1 MDLAH
6 GFNESRPAIRE
17 KPHDLVLVAIVRRA
31 QILDDGLVEDAER
44 MREIDVPIN
53 LNRGALADTPSLLAT
68 VGCTLP
74 CNEKSSTPLHP
85 LRRLRWFCPRSDALI
100 TGDDPIARGE
110 NLKLVSRNMSSI
122 KFG

>member
-31 QILDDGLVEDAER
+31 QILGDGLVEDAER

-53 LNRGALADTPSLLAT
+53 LNRGALADTPSLLAP
-68 VGCTLP
+68 VGCSLP
-74 CNEKSSTPLHP
+74 CNEKKLNAITSVKTPKMVL
-85 LRRLRWFCPRSDALI
+85 PR
-100 TGDDPIARGE
+100 
-110 NLKLVSRNMSSI
+110 K
-122 KFG
+122 